1 MQTGGRQDGR
11 RAMQVPKWPLDAQ
24 ANDVGE
30 RAGMEAPRGRTA
42 RADYGAGSYEAQADE
57 QGYARQGDGFSR
69 RQNDRYDADGRSYER
84 QSDGYSKRQND
95 RYDADRRSYAGQ
107 GDGYSK
113 LQNDRYAAD
122 ERSYAGQGYG
132 YARRQDDRYAADGRS
147 YTGQSD
153 GYARRHN
160 DRYAA
165 DGRSYTGQSDSYAR
179 RQNDRYADDRRSYA
193 GQGDSYA
200 KRQDD
205 RYAADE
211 RSYAGQG
218 SGYGDDARRRLR
230 ADSAARRAS
239 DDDYGRDFAD
249 DEDQGYERDY
259 GRRNA
264 GPNAFE
270 RMTEA
275 ARRAGERLRDGA
287 QARRASRRT
296 RIEPDDSDQRD
307 SAVFGGREHDNIHA
321 ADARPGVGRAPIVAM
336 ILVVVLLVVFVP
348 MMVQAWNRRAAL
360 GGNAIAVQGAVAPG
374 VSITA
379 QPGSV
384 IPTPT
389 PEPTATP
396 QPDAAVQAAPE
407 ATSSGLIVSQYTERT
422 LDRNR
427 PAVALT
433 FDDGPSEQT
442 ARILDALEANGGL
455 GTFFL
460 IGERVAT
467 GEYADALRRQRE
479 MGCLVGTHMYSHTKL
494 TELTADELTQELSQC
509 VAAHEAAGSSVP
521 EIARAP
527 YGQVSDEVLSALG
540 LPMVN
545 WSLNSN
551 DWQTQ
556 DADRIYND
564 VMNSV
569 QDGDIVLFHDL
580 KDFTAA
586 ALERIAP
593 ALTAQGYQ
601 LVTVQELFELKGQT
615 LEPGKLYA
623 ERVVAAGV

>member
-24 ANDVGE
+24 ASDVGE
-30 RAGMEAPRGRTA
+30 RAGMEALRGRTA
-42 RADYGAGSYEAQADE
+42 RADYGAGGYEAQADG
-57 QGYARQGDGFSR
+57 QG
-69 RQNDRYDADGRSYER
+69 
-84 QSDGYSKRQND
+84 
-95 RYDADRRSYAGQ
+95 YAGQ
-107 GDGYSK
+107 GDGYAK
-113 LQNDRYAAD
+113 
-122 ERSYAGQGYG
+122 
-132 YARRQDDRYAADGRS
+132 RQ
-147 YTGQSD
+147 
-153 GYARRHN
+153 N

-179 RQNDRYADDRRSYA
+179 RQNDRYA
-193 GQGDSYA
+193 
-200 KRQDD
+200 
-205 RYAADE
+205 ADE

-230 ADSAARRAS
+230 GDSAAQRAS

-259 GRRNA
+259 GRRNT

-407 ATSSGLIVSQYTERT
+407 ATSSGLIVSQYTGRT

-509 VAAHEAAGSSVP
+509 VAAHEAAGSSAP